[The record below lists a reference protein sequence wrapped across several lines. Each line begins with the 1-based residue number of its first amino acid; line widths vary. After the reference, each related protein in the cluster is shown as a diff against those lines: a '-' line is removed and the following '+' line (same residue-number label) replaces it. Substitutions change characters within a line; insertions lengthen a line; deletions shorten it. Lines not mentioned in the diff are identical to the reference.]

1 MNSTFEAAAAAAPSG
16 EPSPAHAATGRTL
29 LMLVRRE
36 FWENR
41 YLWCAPLAV
50 AVLIALSPLL
60 GHGELHLPPFAN
72 ADSRVAL
79 STLVQWALLI
89 PLSLV
94 MVICVGYYLLDCLY
108 TERRDRS
115 ILFWK
120 SLPISDRLTVGSK
133 VLVALLVVPLG
144 VCALGVLAHV
154 VFSALIDARLAL
166 RGVPAMLGF
175 NLLEWFRTELAL
187 LLMMLLAMLW
197 YAPLSAYLL
206 LISAWARRSPFLW
219 AALPLAVAPLLERI
233 VFGSHYLWSFLKYRQ
248 NGIWHTLALG
258 HTHIISHDRVLPV
271 GTLLDDLNFRE
282 AFTDVDLWLGIA
294 VAVALV
300 LLAVRVRR
308 YRDDS

>member
-1 MNSTFEAAAAAAPSG
+1 
-16 EPSPAHAATGRTL
+16 
-29 LMLVRRE
+29 
-36 FWENR
+36 
-41 YLWCAPLAV
+41 
-50 AVLIALSPLL
+50 
-60 GHGELHLPPFAN
+60 
-72 ADSRVAL
+72 
-79 STLVQWALLI
+79 
-89 PLSLV
+89 
-94 MVICVGYYLLDCLY
+94 
-108 TERRDRS
+108 
-115 ILFWK
+115 
-120 SLPISDRLTVGSK
+120 
-133 VLVALLVVPLG
+133 
-144 VCALGVLAHV
+144 
-154 VFSALIDARLAL
+154 
-166 RGVPAMLGF
+166 
-175 NLLEWFRTELAL
+175 
-187 LLMMLLAMLW
+187 MMLLAMLW

>member
-1 MNSTFEAAAAAAPSG
+1 MNCT
-16 EPSPAHAATGRTL
+16 
-29 LMLVRRE
+29 
-36 FWENR
+36 
-41 YLWCAPLAV
+41 CA
-50 AVLIALSPLL
+50 
-60 GHGELHLPPFAN
+60 PFAN

-94 MVICVGYYLLDCLY
+94 MVICVSYYLLDCLY
-108 TERRDRS
+108 TERKDRS

-120 SLPISDRLTVGSK
+120 SLPVSDRLTVGSK

-219 AALPLAVAPLLERI
+219 AALPLVVAPLLERI

-248 NGIWHTLALG
+248 NGIWQTLMRGG
-258 HTHIISHDRVLPV
+258 HSQLISHNQVRPM
-271 GTLLDDLNFRE
+271 GLLLNELNFRE
-282 AFTDVDLWLGIA
+282 AFTDVDLWLGVA